1 MIFSTA
7 KWEPTPLERELRAVE
22 RSFLLEPEDVRE
34 RLATKLDDMARLIG
48 RGDDGA
54 VHFYTQVARILRTG
68 DPRPE
73 FR

>member
-7 KWEPTPLERELRAVE
+7 KWEPTPLERELRA
-22 RSFLLEPEDVRE
+22 
-34 RLATKLDDMARLIG
+34 
-48 RGDDGA
+48 GDDGA

-68 DPRPE
+68 DLRPE